1 MKTPEEIK
9 RGLECCVVDVDR
21 VARCG
26 DCPYAAECGVG
37 VVELESDALAYIEQL
52 EAEREGLLQK
62 LQQPYNAGQPTRW
75 ISAEM
80 PPEDD
85 ERYIVFDGNQIE
97 VADYWGNGK
106 WANHRFGV
114 MICDVTHYMPLPKVP
129 KEE

>member
-26 DCPYAAECGVG
+26 DCPYLGVSEACKLVIG
-37 VVELESDALAYIEQL
+37 RDALAYIQQL
-52 EAEREGLLQK
+52 EARISELAETMSQ
-62 LQQPYNAGQPTRW
+62 W
-75 ISAEM
+75 ISAKT

-85 ERYIVFDGNQIE
+85 ERYIVFDGSQIE
-97 VADYWGNGK
+97 VADYWGDGK

-114 MICDVTHYMPLPKVP
+114 MICGVTHYMPLPEPP

>member
-37 VVELESDALAYIEQL
+37 VVELESDALAYIQQL
-52 EAEREGLLQK
+52 EARISELAETMSQ
-62 LQQPYNAGQPTRW
+62 W
-75 ISAEM
+75 ISAKT

-85 ERYIVFDGNQIE
+85 ERYIVFDGSQIE
-97 VADYWGNGK
+97 VADYWGDGK

-114 MICDVTHYMPLPKVP
+114 MICGVTHYIPLPKVP